1 MERLNEMAEAII
13 ENRIESILIKVAEC
27 EEIVRVDNEFY
38 ANFELIKA
46 VLPERYQINLRVLE
60 SAMMHIQISGEEQAY
75 RLGLYDGMA
84 ISSGIHPVRS
94 EGSIA

>member
-1 MERLNEMAEAII
+1 MEHTNEMAEAII

-46 VLPERYQINLRVLE
+46 ILPERYQINLRVLE

>member
-1 MERLNEMAEAII
+1 MEHTNEMAEAII

-46 VLPERYQINLRVLE
+46 ILPERYQINLRVLE

-84 ISSGIHPVRS
+84 ISSSIHPVRS